1 MPKKNVR
8 NIKLLKNKKHLQLVI
23 LVITG
28 ILSIT
33 ILVRPFSSNASDGS
47 YNVGDVSQQ
56 DIQAPQTLS
65 YVSQVLTE
73 QARKEVEANIAPIY
87 LPADPGI
94 TRKQIASLQ
103 SAINYINIVR
113 DDTYATQEQKLAD
126 LGHLSGI
133 NLQDQMAETILSLD
147 QNRWEETQ
155 KEALSVLETAMR
167 NTIKDNQVYE
177 VRRSIPTLINF
188 NLPETQALITEEL
201 VKPFITATSLY
212 SEDLTLQAIENAK
225 SEITEVTRKFIAGEA
240 IVSRGQI
247 ITPLIREALMEFGLV
262 QTQTRGV
269 NLIASIALIAL
280 TIAVTTLYFSR
291 MSPPFTEEV
300 NSQLVI
306 GISFVIFLFGAQ
318 ALIPNRTVIPYIYP
332 LPAFGLTVAS
342 LFPSGFGIIL
352 SILLSILSAFGAPYS
367 LDLTL
372 FYMLASLIGIMIL
385 GKGRR
390 ISTFFWAGLGIG
402 IAGAAVVLAYRI
414 PTLTTDWLGII
425 TLIGAAF
432 FNGFASA
439 GLTLLLQFVFSQVL
453 GITTSLQLLDLSRPD
468 HPLLQMILQNAPGTY
483 QHSLQVAN
491 LAEQAAKAIGAD
503 ALLVRVGALH
513 HDAGKALNPLFFIEN
528 QVGGKLNP
536 HNDMAPL
543 ESSKTIIAHVID
555 GVKLAKKYRLPER
568 IQDFIREHHGT
579 MVTRYQYNQATR
591 LTENEEEIDIN
602 SFRYPGPKP
611 GSPETALLMLADGC
625 EARARADVPKNDEE
639 IRNLVK
645 TYIEYIQH
653 EQQLDN
659 TSLTLKQLNLV
670 AESFITTLRNTYHP
684 RIKYPAPRSEQAAP
698 EKMDILV

>member
-1 MPKKNVR
+1 MPKQKIR
-8 NIKLLKNKKHLQLVI
+8 RLRLLQNTKTAQLVI

-28 ILSIT
+28 LLSIA
-33 ILVRPFSSNASDGS
+33 ILVKPFSANAASGA
-47 YNVGDVSQQ
+47 YKVGDVSPQ

-65 YVSQVLTE
+65 YVSEVLTE
-73 QARKEVEANIAPIY
+73 QARKEAEANITPIY

-103 SAINYINIVR
+103 SAINYINVVR
-113 DDTYATQEQKLAD
+113 ADTYATPDQKLED
-126 LGHLSGI
+126 LDHLSGI
-133 NLQDQMAETILSLD
+133 NLQDQLAETILNLGQD
-147 QNRWEETQ
+147 RWKETQ
-155 KEALSVLETAMR
+155 QEALSVLEIAMR
-167 NTIKDNQVYE
+167 STIKDNQVYE
-177 VRRSIPTLINF
+177 VRRSVPTLINF
-188 NLPETQALITEEL
+188 NLPETQATIIEEL

-212 SEDLTLQAIENAK
+212 SEEQTLQAIEAAQ
-225 SEITEVTRKFIAGEA
+225 SEITQVTRKFIVGEA

-247 ITPLIREALMEFGLV
+247 ITPLIREALVEFGLI

-269 NLIASIALIAL
+269 NFIAALSLVAL
-280 TIAVTTLYFSR
+280 TIVVTVFYFSR

-300 NSQLVI
+300 SSHLVI
-306 GISFVIFLFGAQ
+306 AISFVLFLFGAQ
-318 ALIPNRTVIPYIYP
+318 TLIPNRTVIPYIYP

-342 LFPSGFGIIL
+342 LFPSGLGIIL
-352 SILLSILSAFGAPYS
+352 SILLSILAAFSAPYS

-390 ISTFFWAGLGIG
+390 ISTFFWAGLGIAT
-402 IAGAAVVLAYRI
+402 AGAAIVLAYRI
-414 PTLTTDWLGII
+414 PALTTDWLGII

-439 GLTLLLQFVFSQVL
+439 GLTLLLQFLFSQIL

-528 QVGGKLNP
+528 QVGGKLDP

-543 ESSKTIIAHVID
+543 ESSKTIIAHVTD
-555 GVKLAKKYRLPER
+555 GVKLARKFRLPER

-591 LTENEEEIDIN
+591 LVADGEEVDIDA
-602 SFRYPGPKP
+602 FRYPGPKP
-611 GSPETALLMLADGC
+611 ESPETALLMLADGC
-625 EARARADVPKNDEE
+625 EARARAEVPKNDEE
-639 IRNLVK
+639 IRALVK
-645 TYIEYIQH
+645 NHIEYIHH

-684 RIKYPAPRSEQAAP
+684 RIRYPEPKSAQTAP

>member
-1 MPKKNVR
+1 MLRKNVR
-8 NIKLLKNKKHLQLVI
+8 HIQLLQNKRNIQLVI
-23 LVITG
+23 LAVTG
-28 ILSIT
+28 ILSIA
-33 ILVRPFSSNASDGS
+33 ILVRPFSSEAAEGA
-47 YNVGDVSQQ
+47 YKIGNVSPQ

-65 YVSQVLTE
+65 YVSEVLTE

-87 LPADPGI
+87 LPADPSI

-103 SAINYINIVR
+103 GAINYINIVR
-113 DDTYATQEQKLAD
+113 DDLHATQAQKIAD
-126 LGHLSGI
+126 IGQLSGI
-133 NLQDQMAETILSLD
+133 NLQDQLAETILNLD
-147 QNRWEETQ
+147 QDRWKETQ
-155 KEALSVLETAMR
+155 QEALSVLETAMR

-177 VRRSIPTLINF
+177 VRRSVPTLINF

-212 SEDLTLQAIENAK
+212 SEELTLQAIENGQ

-247 ITPLIREALMEFGLV
+247 ITPLIREALVEFGLI
-262 QTQTRGV
+262 QTQTKGV
-269 NLIASIALIAL
+269 NFIAAIALIAL
-280 TIAVTTLYFSR
+280 TTAVTTFYFSH

-300 NSQLVI
+300 NSQVVI
-306 GISFVIFLFGAQ
+306 AISFVVFLFGAQ
-318 ALIPNRTVIPYIYP
+318 TLIPNRTVIPYIFP

-342 LFPSGFGIIL
+342 LFPSGLGIIL
-352 SILLSILSAFGAPYS
+352 SILLSILAAFGAPYS

-439 GLTLLLQFVFSQVL
+439 GLTLLLQFVFSQTL

-536 HNDMAPL
+536 HNDIAPL
-543 ESSKTIIAHVID
+543 ESSKTIIAHVPE
-555 GVKLAKKYRLPER
+555 GVKLARKYRLPER
-568 IQDFIREHHGT
+568 LQDFIREHHGT

-591 LTENEEEIDIN
+591 VAQNEETVDIDL
-602 SFRYPGPKP
+602 FRYPGPKP

-625 EARARADVPKNDEE
+625 EARARAEVPKNDEE

-645 TYIEYIQH
+645 SYIEYIQH

-670 AESFITTLRNTYHP
+670 AESFINTLRNSYHP
-684 RIKYPAPRSEQAAP
+684 RIKYPEPKSSQITP

>member
-1 MPKKNVR
+1 MAG
-8 NIKLLKNKKHLQLVI
+8 NILN
-23 LVITG
+23 
-28 ILSIT
+28 
-33 ILVRPFSSNASDGS
+33 
-47 YNVGDVSQQ
+47 
-56 DIQAPQTLS
+56 
-65 YVSQVLTE
+65 
-73 QARKEVEANIAPIY
+73 
-87 LPADPGI
+87 
-94 TRKQIASLQ
+94 
-103 SAINYINIVR
+103 
-113 DDTYATQEQKLAD
+113 
-126 LGHLSGI
+126 
-133 NLQDQMAETILSLD
+133 LD
-147 QNRWEETQ
+147 QDRWVETQ
-155 KEALSVLETAMR
+155 QEALSVLETAMR
-167 NTIKDNQVYE
+167 NTIKDDQVYE
-177 VRRSIPTLINF
+177 VRRSVPTLINF

-212 SEDLTLQAIENAK
+212 SEELTLQAIENAQ

-247 ITPLIREALMEFGLV
+247 ISPLVREALEEFGLI

-269 NLIASIALIAL
+269 NLIAAIALIAL
-280 TIAVTTLYFSR
+280 TIAVTVFYFSR

-300 NSQLVI
+300 NSQMLI
-306 GISFVIFLFGAQ
+306 AISFVIFLFGAQ
-318 ALIPNRTVIPYIYP
+318 TLIPNRTVIPYIYP

-342 LFPSGFGIIL
+342 LFPSGLGIIL

-367 LDLTL
+367 LDLTM

-439 GLTLLLQFVFSQVL
+439 GLTLLLQFVLSQTL

-536 HNDMAPL
+536 HNDIAPL
-543 ESSKTIIAHVID
+543 ESSKTIIAHVTD
-555 GVKLAKKYRLPER
+555 GVKLARKHRLPER
-568 IQDFIREHHGT
+568 IQDFIREPHGT

-591 LTENEEEIDIN
+591 LAANDEEIDIDL
-602 SFRYPGPKP
+602 FRYPGPQP

-625 EARARADVPKNDEE
+625 EARARAEVPKNDEE

-645 TYIEYIQH
+645 SYIEYIQH
-653 EQQLDN
+653 EEQLDN

-684 RIKYPAPRSEQAAP
+684 RIKYPEPKSKQTAT